1 MQATRDN
8 LRQHAA
14 RPLTQWLIHAA
25 KRRSSLTYGEAKR
38 RLETEIDFNTIF
50 SSMMGVPAGALM
62 NRILRVR
69 SDCPLLNILLVRQGD
84 GMPGDGAGTF
94 MADYLGRP
102 KLARDGYRDRHP
114 RRWRAACEEIA
125 TDVYAFGEWDQVYRE
140 AFGQR
145 LRAAIPPEGTERDG
159 ISHARSGEGRNHRA
173 LRLWVRDNP
182 GRIRRGYRHFDTDT
196 EVLLDSADRVDVV
209 YYGRTLTVV
218 LEVKSRD
225 SDDTDLRRGVFQ
237 CIKYRAVTEAMD
249 IRSKPQVVPV
259 LVTQTPL
266 PGDLAELARRH
277 GIRHFRAPD
286 RLD

>member
-1 MQATRDN
+1 MQATREN

-14 RPLTQWLIHAA
+14 PPLTQWLIHAA

-38 RLETEIDFNTIF
+38 RLETEIGFDTIF

-62 NRILRVR
+62 NRILHVR

-84 GMPGDGAGTF
+84 GMPGPGAGSF

-102 KLARDGYRDRHP
+102 RLARHGYRDSHP
-114 RRWRAACEEIA
+114 QQWRAACEEIA
-125 TDVYAFGEWDQVYRE
+125 TDVYAFPEWDQVYRE
-140 AFGQR
+140 AFGHR
-145 LRAAIPPEGTERDG
+145 LPAATPPEGTESDG
-159 ISHARSGEGRNHRA
+159 ISRTRSGEGPNHRA

-182 GRIRRGYRHFDTDT
+182 TRIRRGYRHFVTDT

-218 LEVKSRD
+218 IEVKSVD

-237 CIKYRAVTEAMD
+237 CIKYRAVMEAMD
-249 IRSKPQVVPV
+249 IRSEPHVVPV

-266 PGDLAELARRH
+266 PGDLAALARRH
-277 GIRHFRAPD
+277 SIQHVQAPEN
-286 RLD
+286 LD

>member
-1 MQATRDN
+1 MQATREN

-14 RPLTQWLIHAA
+14 APLTQWLIHAA

-38 RLETEIDFNTIF
+38 RLESEVDFDTIF

-62 NRILRVR
+62 NRILHVR

-84 GMPGDGAGTF
+84 GMPGDGAGSF
-94 MADYLGRP
+94 MGEYLGRP
-102 KLARDGYRDRHP
+102 RLGRAGYRDKHP
-114 RRWRAACEEIA
+114 RQWRAACEEIA

-140 AFGQR
+140 AFGHHPP
-145 LRAAIPPEGTERDG
+145 AATPPEGAENDG
-159 ISHARSGEGRNHRA
+159 VSRARSGEGPNHKA

-182 GRIRRGYRHFDTDT
+182 GQIRRDYRHFDTDT

-209 YYGRTLTVV
+209 YYGRTMTVV
-218 LEVKSRD
+218 IEVKSVD

-237 CIKYRAVTEAMD
+237 CIKYRAVMEAMD

-259 LVTQTPL
+259 LVTQSPL
-266 PGDLAELARRH
+266 PGDLAGLARRH
-277 GIRHFRAPD
+277 GIRHVQAPEN
-286 RLD
+286 LG

>member
-102 KLARDGYRDRHP
+102 QAGKGRLPRQAPASMARRLRRDRD
-114 RRWRAACEEIA
+114 RRLC
-125 TDVYAFGEWDQVYRE
+125 
-140 AFGQR
+140 
-145 LRAAIPPEGTERDG
+145 
-159 ISHARSGEGRNHRA
+159 
-173 LRLWVRDNP
+173 
-182 GRIRRGYRHFDTDT
+182 
-196 EVLLDSADRVDVV
+196 
-209 YYGRTLTVV
+209 
-218 LEVKSRD
+218 
-225 SDDTDLRRGVFQ
+225 LRRVGP
-237 CIKYRAVTEAMD
+237 
-249 IRSKPQVVPV
+249 S
-259 LVTQTPL
+259 L
-266 PGDLAELARRH
+266 P
-277 GIRHFRAPD
+277 
-286 RLD
+286 